1 MLRKQPFGNSVGIKG
16 NLYNETNSG
25 ITERGSVVM
34 VLSKNGND
42 RNTVWSYQFS
52 YVLAGNQPPSK
63 PQNPEARNGKY
74 TLTDTEVQPSTQY
87 QYVLKSV
94 GTDGTSTD
102 YTEPLAVTTLAT
114 GDKPNITKQPES
126 TSVRPGTDAVFT
138 ISATPTGGA
147 KSVIYRWQSRTD
159 GGHWTGLNKTD
170 YQLTIENTY
179 TSLPLVTGLYQN
191 TDGKL
196 FKPGAAETVEVTTT
210 GSRRSLRNRGKR
222 LHLRRHDLSEFA
234 GCKSQ

>member
-1 MLRKQPFGNSVGIKG
+1 MLREQPFGNSAGIKG

-25 ITERGSVVM
+25 MTERGSVVM

-52 YVLAGNQPPSK
+52 HVLAGNQPTNK
-63 PQNPEARNGKY
+63 PQNPEAKNGKY
-74 TLTDTEVQPSTQY
+74 TLTDTKIQP
-87 QYVLKSV
+87 V
-94 GTDGTSTD
+94 
-102 YTEPLAVTTLAT
+102 
-114 GDKPNITKQPES
+114 S

-147 KSVIYRWQSRTD
+147 GSVTYRWQSRTD
-159 GGHWTGLNKTD
+159 GGHWTDLSKTS

-210 GSRRSLRNRGKR
+210 GSKTISM
-222 LHLRRHDLSEFA
+222 
-234 GCKSQ
+234 KSR

>member
-1 MLRKQPFGNSVGIKG
+1 MLRKQPFGNSAGIKG

-25 ITERGSVVM
+25 MTERGSVVM
-34 VLSKNGND
+34 VLSKNGNG

-52 YVLAGNQPPSK
+52 HVLAGNQPPSK

-74 TLTDTEVQPSTQY
+74 TLTDTEVQP
-87 QYVLKSV
+87 
-94 GTDGTSTD
+94 
-102 YTEPLAVTTLAT
+102 
-114 GDKPNITKQPES
+114 ES

-147 KSVIYRWQSRTD
+147 GSVTYRWQSRTD
-159 GGHWTGLNKTD
+159 GGRWTDLNKTD

-210 GSRRSLRNRGKR
+210 GGRQSL
-222 LHLRRHDLSEFA
+222 
-234 GCKSQ
+234 

>member
-1 MLRKQPFGNSVGIKG
+1 MLRKQPFGNSAGIKG

-25 ITERGSVVM
+25 MTERGSVVM

-42 RNTVWSYQFS
+42 RNTVWSYQLS
-52 YVLAGNQPPSK
+52 HMLADNQPDNK
-63 PQNPEARNGKY
+63 PQNLEAKNGEY
-74 TLTDTEVQPSTQY
+74 TLTDTE
-87 QYVLKSV
+87 
-94 GTDGTSTD
+94 
-102 YTEPLAVTTLAT
+102 
-114 GDKPNITKQPES
+114 IQPES

-138 ISATPTGGA
+138 ISAPPTGGA
-147 KSVIYRWQSRTD
+147 GSVTYRWQSRTD
-159 GGHWTGLNKTD
+159 GGRWTGLNKTD

-210 GSRRSLRNRGKR
+210 GGRQSL
-222 LHLRRHDLSEFA
+222 
-234 GCKSQ
+234 

>member
-25 ITERGSVVM
+25 ITERGSIVM

-52 YVLAGNQPPSK
+52 HVLAGNQPTNK
-63 PQNPEARNGKY
+63 PQNPEAKNGKY

-102 YTEPLAVTTLAT
+102 YTEPLTVTTLAT
-114 GDKPNITKQPES
+114 GDKPNITKQPVN
-126 TSVRPGTDAVFT
+126 TSVRSGTDAVFT
-138 ISATPTGGA
+138 ISATPTGEA
-147 KSVIYRWQSRTD
+147 KSVTYRWQSRTD
-159 GGHWTGLNKTD
+159 GGRWTDLNKTD

-210 GSRRSLRNRGKR
+210 GSKTISM
-222 LHLRRHDLSEFA
+222 
-234 GCKSQ
+234 KSR